1 MTQSALKQNT
11 DGRDFDGLWRRAREI
26 LRAELGERPFSIH
39 IAPLKPISADVQ
51 RCTIGCGDDG
61 KRDTVA
67 ERYGIRIAN
76 LLAQLS
82 GIERAVDFVSE
93 PSGYEAIVSAPSEDE
108 VSSLDLRLALLEA
121 KAARLARERP
131 GFAVGGDVL
140 LMIAA
145 RIPKDGS
152 VLEAALLRLAAS
164 SATEGQA
171 ITMASAQTWLAD
183 MMRAHN
189 PRVSVERIKR
199 YITQRYHLK
208 PDDLESASRRSE
220 IVRPRQLA
228 FYVAR
233 KMTGKSF
240 PDLGRHFRRDHS
252 TILHGYEKI
261 VALKETNPE
270 IAAELDAI
278 IRALRD

>member
-1 MTQSALKQNT
+1 MIQPALNRNT
-11 DGRDFDGLWRRAREI
+11 DSFDFDGLWRRAREI
-26 LRAELGERPFSIH
+26 LRAELGERPFLIH
-39 IAPLKPISADVQ
+39 IAPLKPISADPQ
-51 RCTIGCGDDG
+51 RFAIGCGDDR
-61 KRDTVA
+61 KRDNVA

-82 GIERAVDFVSE
+82 GLERAVDFVSE
-93 PSGYEAIVSAPSEDE
+93 PSRHEAIVSAPSEDE
-108 VSSLDLRLALLEA
+108 VSSLDLRLAFLEA
-121 KAARLARERP
+121 KAARLAHERP

-145 RIPKDGS
+145 RIPKDAS

-164 SATEGQA
+164 SAAEGKA
-171 ITMASAQTWLAD
+171 ITIASAQAWLAD

-199 YITQRYHLK
+199 HMTQRYHLR
-208 PDDLESASRRSE
+208 PGDLESKSRRSE

-228 FYVAR
+228 FYVTR
-233 KMTGKSF
+233 KLTGKSF
-240 PDLGRHFRRDHS
+240 PDIARHFCRDHS

-261 VALKETNPE
+261 LALKETNPE

-278 IRALRD
+278 IRALKD